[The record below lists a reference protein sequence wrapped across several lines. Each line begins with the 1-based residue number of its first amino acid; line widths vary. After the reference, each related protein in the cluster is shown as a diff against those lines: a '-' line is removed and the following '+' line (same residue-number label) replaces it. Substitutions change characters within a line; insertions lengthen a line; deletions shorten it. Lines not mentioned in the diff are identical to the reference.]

1 MARFV
6 ENEGCSLFCVYRT
19 LHIKAHPL
27 QLAPV
32 LGSIIFYSRKDGI
45 SLVIQVNASALP
57 SKSPIYAAHAR
68 KIAAGSTV
76 CIGALPV
83 SHTSQPATCDIL
95 QVSPLAR
102 LIGDWKSIR
111 FPQGYYAH
119 IPDIIRAHSDDRG
132 YYVVQF
138 ARLSA
143 NTDIHRERITSLN
156 HEAFIYR
163 TASRVC
169 VLIGCNM
176 ADSKRVIYLVCLADN
191 VGAPQSIPAKGM

>member
-1 MARFV
+1 MARFI
-6 ENEGCSLFCVYRT
+6 ENEGCSLFRVYRT

-27 QLAPV
+27 QLAPI

-102 LIGDWKSIR
+102 LIGDWQSTR
-111 FPQGYYAH
+111 LPQGRYAH
-119 IPDIIRAHSDDRG
+119 PPLLNG
-132 YYVVQF
+132 L
-138 ARLSA
+138 LSA
-143 NTDIHRERITSLN
+143 
-156 HEAFIYR
+156 
-163 TASRVC
+163 
-169 VLIGCNM
+169 IGGIMLSNLLDC
-176 ADSKRVIYLVCLADN
+176 
-191 VGAPQSIPAKGM
+191 PQMPIFANDTIRR

>member
-1 MARFV
+1 MARFI
-6 ENEGCSLFCVYRT
+6 ENEGCSLFRVYRT

-83 SHTSQPATCDIL
+83 SHTSQPATCDIYCRFRHWQGL
-95 QVSPLAR
+95 SVTGNLSDFRKAVMPTPAIKR
-102 LIGDWKSIR
+102 ASIC
-111 FPQGYYAH
+111 
-119 IPDIIRAHSDDRG
+119 DRG

-138 ARLSA
+138 AMLPA
-143 NTDIHRERITSLN
+143 NTDIRKRYDMTLN
-156 HEAFIYR
+156 HRALFHR
-163 TASRVC
+163 PASRVF
-169 VLIGCNM
+169 
-176 ADSKRVIYLVCLADN
+176 AY
-191 VGAPQSIPAKGM
+191 